1 MTIQDNIRC
10 VREQQNLTQENM
22 AEQLNMTTSGY
33 AKIERGETQL
43 KFEKL
48 EKIAQI
54 FNMDIVE
61 FLELNKS
68 GDVVIQ
74 LPNNTGENATAN
86 YFLNANEKLSS
97 EIEKLNL
104 KLEHQAQLLANK
116 DEIINEKDK
125 QIQVLN
131 EIVILL
137 KSKIKES

>member
-10 VREQQNLTQENM
+10 IREQQNLTQETM

-61 FLELNKS
+61 LLELNKG
-68 GDVVIQ
+68 GDVLIQ
-74 LPNNTGENATAN
+74 SPNNAGDNATTN

-104 KLEHQAQLLANK
+104 KLEYQAQLLINK
-116 DEIINEKDK
+116 DELINEKDK
-125 QIQVLN
+125 QIQALN
-131 EIVILL
+131 EIVALL
-137 KSKIKES
+137 KESQNK

>member
-10 VREQQNLTQENM
+10 AREQQNLTQENM

-61 FLELNKS
+61 LLELNKG
-68 GDVVIQ
+68 GDVHIQ
-74 LPNNTGENATAN
+74 SPNNIGDNATTN

-104 KLEHQAQLLANK
+104 QLEHQVQLLANK

-125 QIQVLN
+125 QIQALN
-131 EIVILL
+131 EIVALL
-137 KSKIKES
+137 KSKAKES

>member
-10 VREQQNLTQENM
+10 IREQQNLTQETM

-61 FLELNKS
+61 LLELNKS
-68 GDVVIQ
+68 GDVHIQ
-74 LPNNTGENATAN
+74 SPNNIGGNATTN
-86 YFLNANEKLSS
+86 YFLNANEKLSL

-104 KLEHQAQLLANK
+104 QLEYQAQLLINK
-116 DEIINEKDK
+116 DELINEKDK
-125 QIQVLN
+125 QIQALN
-131 EIVILL
+131 EIVALL
-137 KSKIKES
+137 KESQNK

>member
-54 FNMDIVE
+54 FNMDIIE

-125 QIQVLN
+125 QIQALN
-131 EIVILL
+131 DVIVLL
-137 KSKIKES
+137 KESQKK